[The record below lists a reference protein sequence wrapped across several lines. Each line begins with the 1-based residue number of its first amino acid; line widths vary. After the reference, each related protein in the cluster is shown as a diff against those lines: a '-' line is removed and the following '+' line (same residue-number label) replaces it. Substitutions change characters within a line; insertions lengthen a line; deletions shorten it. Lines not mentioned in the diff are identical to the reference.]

1 MLKRSEGDLSLET
14 NDRYESLA
22 HKVINSLAKNNIEA
36 EYVTDCS
43 QALTKVI
50 EAIPQNATI
59 GIGDSVTLHQIGL
72 FTWLEKERRK
82 VFDPFA
88 RNASGERVYK
98 QAEVLGVMRQ
108 AMTADVFLASSNA
121 VTLDGKLV
129 SIDGRGNR
137 VAAMLFG
144 PLKTIL
150 VIGANKIVRN
160 VDEAMTRIKFIAAP
174 MNVRRHVNKHSDT
187 FLSMGMELSKIPCF
201 TTGACIASDIWGGC
215 AGPDRACRKI
225 VIIAGQERNALSHE
239 ESGISVIIVGESLGI

>member
-1 MLKRSEGDLSLET
+1 MLKRAEGDLSLET

-22 HKVINSLAKNNIEA
+22 RKVINSLARNNIEA

-43 QALTKVI
+43 QALAKVI

-72 FTWLEKERRK
+72 FNWLEKERRK

-88 RNASGERVYK
+88 RSASGERVYK
-98 QAEVLGVMRQ
+98 QAEVLNVMRQ

-129 SIDGRGNR
+129 NIDGRGNR

-174 MNVRRHVNKHSDT
+174 MNNRRHINKHGDT
-187 FLSMGMELSKIPCF
+187 FLSMGMDLSKIPCIA
-201 TTGACIASDIWGGC
+201 TGACIARDIWSGC
-215 AGPDRACRKI
+215 ESRIRSCHKI
-225 VIIAGQERNALSHE
+225 IIIDGQEKRAMSPE
-239 ESGISVIIVGESLGI
+239 ESGISVIIVGKSLGI